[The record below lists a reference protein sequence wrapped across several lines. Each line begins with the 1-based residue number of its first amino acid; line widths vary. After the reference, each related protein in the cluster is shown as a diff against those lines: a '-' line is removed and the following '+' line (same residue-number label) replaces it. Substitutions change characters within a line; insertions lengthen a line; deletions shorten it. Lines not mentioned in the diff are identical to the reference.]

1 MKVIQFKINKVALF
15 ITIIVCINLMFYY
28 NGGDTRI
35 RPSKSKVDRQHSLK
49 LINQLLGKAIHD
61 EEQYKRFLSFN
72 DLMSFESI
80 MKYKAQGYIL
90 LRHRKEINQYFN
102 CGAQSKKGACSLQF
116 NEAFRSLLTQPTE
129 VASVAAERTALI
141 NVCWFIH

>member
-1 MKVIQFKINKVALF
+1 MKVIQFKTNKVALF

-28 NGGDTRI
+28 SGGDTRI
-35 RPSKSKVDRQHSLK
+35 RPSESIVDRQHSLK

-61 EEQYKRFLSFN
+61 EEQYKKFLSFN

-102 CGAQSKKGACSLQF
+102 CGVQSKKGACSLQF
-116 NEAFRSLLTQPTE
+116 NEAFRSFLMQPTE
-129 VASVAAERTALI
+129 VTSVAAERTALI
-141 NVCWFIH
+141 NVC